1 MHIWM
6 PIVYAGNNFEQNT
19 TFTCR
24 EVEEPL
30 TISWIWGTFGL
41 TQVPYTR
48 NFKLS
53 YMHNS
58 SYFNIYY
65 IYLYMYYIC
74 TYMLS
79 ITENEKIRLERDFE
93 GVYPHTCVVQRIR
106 Q

>member
-1 MHIWM
+1 
-6 PIVYAGNNFEQNT
+6 
-19 TFTCR
+19 
-24 EVEEPL
+24 
-30 TISWIWGTFGL
+30 
-41 TQVPYTR
+41 
-48 NFKLS
+48 
-53 YMHNS
+53 MHNS